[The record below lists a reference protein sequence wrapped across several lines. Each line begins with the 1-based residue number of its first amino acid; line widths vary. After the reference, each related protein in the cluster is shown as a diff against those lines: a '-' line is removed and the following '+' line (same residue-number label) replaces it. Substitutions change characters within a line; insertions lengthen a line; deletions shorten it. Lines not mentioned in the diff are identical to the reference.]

1 MRKTVRG
8 VRDKPHEGR
17 WTCGPRQFDSKKNIR
32 HFRWAAIFFFSVTHF
47 RKISI
52 LDQIQKKKKK
62 FK

>member
-1 MRKTVRG
+1 MRKTVSG

-32 HFRWAAIFFFSVTHF
+32 HFRWAAIFFFPQSVTSV
-47 RKISI
+47 KI
-52 LDQIQKKKKK
+52 DQILKKKKK